1 MNSIYRFSLWVAAV
15 ANVATL
21 IMILLS
27 ILVRLFGK
35 SIPGLD
41 AYAGYFIAATFFLA
55 LAETFVRN
63 EHIRVSI
70 ILNNLSPKNRKILE
84 IFALLAAGYITG
96 YILYYSARMSYFS
109 YKFNDVSQLP
119 DATPLWI
126 PQLSFVLG
134 VLVFFIAIVERLAKL
149 ILNKDKP

>member
-1 MNSIYRFSLWVAAV
+1 MNKIYRISLWVAAV

-27 ILVRLFGK
+27 IFVRLFGK

-55 LAETFVRN
+55 IAETFIKN

-70 ILNNLSPKNRKILE
+70 ILNSLESKKRKFLE
-84 IFALLAAGYITG
+84 MFALLAAVYITG
-96 YILYYSARMSYFS
+96 YLLFYSARMTYFS
-109 YKFNDVSQLP
+109 FKFNDVSQLP

-126 PQLSFVLG
+126 PQMSFVLG
-134 VLVFFIAIVERLAKL
+134 IFVFLIALIDRFVKL
-149 ILNKDKP
+149 ITGKDRV